1 MFIVYCVLLLTQTS
15 LSLLSFFLPSDALW
29 ARLAAEA
36 KKKEEE
42 GKNKETDGDGD
53 GKKGEKEK
61 KEKKKEKK
69 KRKKR
74 KNAPLV
80 THVNARAGKKM
91 HGATAL

>member
-1 MFIVYCVLLLTQTS
+1 MHCVLCTIAHTNVAFLALL
-15 LSLLSFFLPSDALW
+15 LPPSDALW

-53 GKKGEKEK
+53 GKKGGKE
-61 KEKKKEKK
+61 KKEKK
-69 KRKKR
+69 KRKKK

-80 THVNARAGKKM
+80 TYVNARAGKKM

>member
-1 MFIVYCVLLLTQTS
+1 M
-15 LSLLSFFLPSDALW
+15 LSFFLPSDALW

-42 GKNKETDGDGD
+42 GKNTETDGDGD

-61 KEKKKEKK
+61 KEKKK
-69 KRKKR
+69 RKKE
-74 KNAPLV
+74 KNAPLI
-80 THVNARAGKKM
+80 TYVNARAGKKM